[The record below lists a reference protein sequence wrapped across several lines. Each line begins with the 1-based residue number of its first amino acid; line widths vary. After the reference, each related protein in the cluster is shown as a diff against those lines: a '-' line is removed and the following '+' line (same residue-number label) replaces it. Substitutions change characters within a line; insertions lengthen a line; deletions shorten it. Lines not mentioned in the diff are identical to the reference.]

1 MKRIIYVE
9 GNISSGKSSILRT
22 LQDKGYSVF
31 EEPLEIWQKRYIEND
46 GSNVLG
52 KFYVDMK
59 RWSFQLEV
67 AVMTTRIVKLIEAL
81 ESPSDIV
88 ILERSPM
95 VDRNVFAPNLYE
107 TGEMTEME
115 WKIYLDWYNLAR
127 FFINMILEMH
137 HVEMIFVNT
146 SPEECYRRKC
156 IRDRIE
162 EATVRPSYFGQLHE
176 KHVNWLLEGD
186 GLEHKV
192 HTIDGND
199 TKEGVITQIDI
210 LIAKEHSLY
219 EQSKAQKG
227 SNNCAYTLQMAKR
240 LKDFINEE
248 AARVAKE
255 EQRKCT
261 ELEVVN

>member
-1 MKRIIYVE
+1 MKRIIYIE
-9 GNISSGKSSILRT
+9 GNISSGKSTCLRA

-31 EEPLEIWQKRYIEND
+31 EEPLEVWQTRYVEDD

-52 KFYVDMK
+52 KFYQNMN

-67 AVMTTRIVKLIEAL
+67 AVMTTRIIKLVEAL
-81 ESPSDIV
+81 ESPSEIV

-107 TGEMTEME
+107 TGEMTKME

-156 IRDRIE
+156 IRDRVE
-162 EATVRPSYFGQLHE
+162 EASVRPTYFGQLHE
-176 KHVNWLLEGD
+176 KHMKWLVDGD

-192 HTIDGND
+192 HTINGND
-199 TKEGVITQIDI
+199 TKEGVMSQIDL

-227 SNNCAYTLQMAKR
+227 PYDCAHTLQMTKR
-240 LKDFINEE
+240 LKDFLCES
-248 AARVAKE
+248 K
-255 EQRKCT
+255 KCV
-261 ELEVVN
+261 ELEVSN